1 MMNEYET
8 FTARI
13 AQELSETED
22 KFIFTTIGPFCSD
35 IYKRE
40 ISKHEL
46 VDAITN
52 YREGYA
58 IYDYTKH
65 KWQCCKCFSY
75 LNNLEGL
82 KIFYCKYCGKK
93 QRRR

>member
-13 AQELSETED
+13 AQEFSETED

-52 YREGYA
+52 YREGQA
-58 IYDYTKH
+58 IFCDGD
-65 KWQCCKCFSY
+65 WLCCRCRNKQ
-75 LNNLEGL
+75 NNLEGL
-82 KIFYCKYCGKK
+82 KVFYCKYCGKK
-93 QRRR
+93 NRRG